1 MEALGILKSRM
12 LDYHILLF
20 RACLDR
26 RFHGALRTR
35 YVPDFILTLPTV
47 IDLNL
52 KSDGEIIQNIAN
64 ALDSLNFPL
73 NPAEQADMSKG
84 SWSEGKSAECAHI
97 THAIE
102 LLFLKLD
109 DLHAR
114 YSDSTIINRS

>member
-1 MEALGILKSRM
+1 LDALGILEARL

-26 RFHGALRTR
+26 RFHGTMKTR
-35 YVPDFILTLPTV
+35 YLPDFLLTLPTV

-52 KSDGEIIQNIAN
+52 ISAGGIIQKIAN
-64 ALDSLNFPL
+64 ALDTLNFPL

-84 SWSEGKSAECAHI
+84 SWSEGKSVECAHI
-97 THAIE
+97 GHAME

-109 DLHAR
+109 QLHAR
-114 YSDSTIINRS
+114 YSNSEVVNRT